1 MTDNLAQ
8 KYQKK
13 TDRQHILDTP
23 DTYIGSI
30 EEDEIWD
37 WVLNENGRM
46 GWGKIK
52 TVPGLYKCFDEGV
65 VNARDHRVRLQE
77 KIKKGDKSVK
87 PVTTIDISVDQETGI
102 ISIMNDGDGIDVA
115 KHPEHKIWVPEM
127 IFGHLRTSTNYN
139 KEEDKIV
146 GGKNGFGFKLV
157 LIYSLWGKIET
168 VDANRGLKYSQ
179 EFKDNLS
186 VIGKPSVRKS
196 KRSPY
201 TKVSFLLDYKRFGL
215 EKLTSDMFNIIKKR
229 TLDIAAVTDK
239 TVRVRWNGKVLPVR
253 SFENYIDC
261 YIGKKSETPRI
272 YEKGGDR
279 WEYAVCLSP
288 LDEFT
293 QVSFVNGI
301 HTKKGGK
308 HVDYIL
314 NQIVKKLIAYIVKK
328 KKVKVKPATIK
339 EQLMLFVNSVIVNPT
354 FDSQTK
360 EFMNLPVRKF
370 GSSCVVSDKFI
381 DKIAKL
387 GVMETALLTNTIK
400 EKNAGKKTK
409 FLLII

>member
-1 MTDNLAQ
+1 M
-8 KYQKK
+8 
-13 TDRQHILDTP
+13 
-23 DTYIGSI
+23 
-30 EEDEIWD
+30 
-37 WVLNENGRM
+37 
-46 GWGKIK
+46 
-52 TVPGLYKCFDEGV
+52 
-65 VNARDHRVRLQE
+65 
-77 KIKKGDKSVK
+77 
-87 PVTTIDISVDQETGI
+87 
-102 ISIMNDGDGIDVA
+102 
-115 KHPEHKIWVPEM
+115 
-127 IFGHLRTSTNYN
+127 
-139 KEEDKIV
+139 
-146 GGKNGFGFKLV
+146 
-157 LIYSLWGKIET
+157 
-168 VDANRGLKYSQ
+168 
-179 EFKDNLS
+179 
-186 VIGKPSVRKS
+186 
-196 KRSPY
+196 
-201 TKVSFLLDYKRFGL
+201 
-215 EKLTSDMFNIIKKR
+215 
-229 TLDIAAVTDK
+229 DIAAVTDK
-239 TVRVRWNGKVLPVR
+239 TVRVRWNVKVLPVR

-288 LDEFT
+288 LDEYT

-387 GVMETALLTNTIK
+387 GVM
-400 EKNAGKKTK
+400 
-409 FLLII
+409 